1 MSEFSNTAF
10 EQLLMLMTSLGIGL
24 LMGLERERKPA
35 ARAGLRTFGLVGLF
49 GAVCALLTQ
58 HTDAN
63 WLLAV
68 GLLLVGGMMIA
79 AYLSH
84 PDPEDPGTTSVIAL
98 MLCFIYGA
106 MVVFDLRSQA
116 VTLAILTTILLYMK
130 PELQSLSQRLT
141 RRDLVSIFQFAVL
154 SLVILSILPG
164 RDLGRYGALN
174 PMQVWWMVVLISGIS
189 LAGYAALRV
198 LGQRA
203 GTPVLG
209 MLGGLVSS
217 TATTLV
223 FSRHARE
230 QPSVLPLAVLVIM
243 LANLVVLIRLGAI
256 AAMLQASILP
266 ALLPMLGGGLLA
278 GVAFVLIAW
287 RSWGR
292 HNGLPAME
300 LSNPTEIR
308 VALTFGVVYALVLV
322 CSAGLADV
330 AGDKGV
336 YAVALISGLTDV
348 DAITLS
354 GLRMFGQE
362 KLGAAAVVTAIF
374 LAEISNLLFKVGV
387 VASVGGWA
395 LMRRVLPGFVAVA
408 GGCLLGWL
416 WGSGALF

>member
-24 LMGLERERKPA
+24 LMGLERERNPA

-154 SLVILSILPG
+154 SLVILPILPD
-164 RDLGRYGALN
+164 RDLGPYGALN
-174 PMQVWWMVVLISGIS
+174 PAQVWWMVVLISGVS
-189 LAGYAALRV
+189 VAGYAGLRI
-198 LGQRA
+198 LGARVGA
-203 GTPVLG
+203 PLLG
-209 MLGGLVSS
+209 VLGGLASS

-223 FSRHARE
+223 FSRHARA
-230 QPSVLPLAVLVIM
+230 QPAMQSLAVLVIL
-243 LANLVVLIRLGAI
+243 LANLVVLVRLGGVVAI
-256 AAMLQASILP
+256 VQPGLLLP
-266 ALLPMLGGGLLA
+266 VLPMLLGGLLA
-278 GVAFVLIAW
+278 GLVVVLLVW
-287 RSWGR
+287 RGWTRGSP
-292 HNGLPAME
+292 LPAIEMRNPAE
-300 LSNPTEIR
+300 LRT
-308 VALTFGVVYALVLV
+308 ALGFGFIYALVLLL
-322 CSAGLADV
+322 SAVLADV
-330 AGDKGV
+330 AGSKGMYV
-336 YAVALISGLTDV
+336 LALISGLTDV

-354 GLRMFGQE
+354 SLRMYGLE
-362 KLGAAAVVTAIF
+362 KLEAAVVVTTIL
-374 LAEISNLLFKVGV
+374 LAELANLLFKLGV
-387 VASVGGWA
+387 VAGVGGWP
-395 LMRRVLPGFVAVA
+395 LMRRVFVGFSLVALGCVA
-408 GGCLLGWL
+408 GWGWA
-416 WGSGALF
+416 GSGLA